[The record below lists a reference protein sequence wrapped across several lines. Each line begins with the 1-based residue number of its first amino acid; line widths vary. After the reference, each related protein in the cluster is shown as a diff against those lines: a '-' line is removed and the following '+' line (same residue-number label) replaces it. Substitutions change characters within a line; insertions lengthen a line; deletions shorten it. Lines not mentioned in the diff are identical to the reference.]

1 MIKPD
6 ANLWV
11 TRLSL
16 DCIQVRQYER
26 RYPNMLLMYIQK
38 LLDYPGEYAGFLAV
52 TPSDTHP
59 GMHVLLDGHN
69 RFCAYIMAGRPDA
82 LCVIIEETT
91 NAATTKEAS

>member
-6 ANLWV
+6 AK
-11 TRLSL
+11 LSIQ
-16 DCIQVRQYER
+16 CIPLSVITVGEYQR

-38 LLDYPGEYAGFLAV
+38 LLDYPGEYAGLLSV

-59 GMHVLLDGHN
+59 GMYCLLDGYN

-82 LCVIIEETT
+82 LCVIIEEG
-91 NAATTKEAS
+91 KFICQKK

>member
-6 ANLWV
+6 AKLSIE
-11 TRLSL
+11 RLPL
-16 DCIQVRQYER
+16 ECLQCKEYQQ

-38 LLDYPGEYAGFLAV
+38 MLDYPGEYAGLLSV

-59 GMHVLLDGHN
+59 GMYALLDGHN

-82 LCVIIEETT
+82 LCVIIEEGKG
-91 NAATTKEAS
+91 NATHV